1 MKLHKEFIQQEFSK
15 LDDTQFSNMN
25 AVASQIPFPYVVEQK
40 GQIERSYDIYS
51 RLLMERII
59 FLGTP
64 IDDTVSNLIIAQL
77 LFLEA
82 NDPDK
87 DIIMYI
93 NSPGGSVTS
102 GLAIFDTM
110 TYIKPDVQTT
120 CMGLAASMGAIL
132 LMAGTKGKRYALPH
146 ARVMVHQPMGETQ
159 GQSSDIEIYMN
170 EIVTLKQHLNQIIT
184 EKTGQKL
191 DQIEKD
197 TDRNFFMSAVQ
208 AKEYGIIDEI
218 LTRAK
223 K

>member
-1 MKLHKEFIQQEFSK
+1 MNNYKDFIKKEFSNLSESHMNSLSK
-15 LDDTQFSNMN
+15 
-25 AVASQIPFPYVVEQK
+25 VVSQIPFPYVVEQR

-64 IDDTVSNLIIAQL
+64 IDDTVANLIIAQL

-82 NDPDK
+82 NDPEK

-93 NSPGGSVTS
+93 NSPGGSVTA
-102 GLAIFDTM
+102 GLAVYDTM

-132 LMAGTKGKRYALPH
+132 LMAGTKGKRYTLPH
-146 ARVMVHQPMGETQ
+146 ARIMIHQPLGETS
-159 GQSSDIEIYMN
+159 GQSTDIEIYMK
-170 EIVTLKQHLNQIIT
+170 EIVTLKQQLNKIVSD
-184 EKTGQKL
+184 KTGQAMER
-191 DQIEKD
+191 IEKD
-197 TDRNFFMSAVQ
+197 TDRNFFMSSEQ
-208 AKEYGIIDEI
+208 AREYGIIDEI
-218 LTRAK
+218 LIRK